1 MPTPDAARGETLI
14 EARRGDVWVS
24 DCYVIFD
31 LPDFFRRIDRSL
43 SAGDELGESFRGWAL
58 NRRGATGDLLT
69 DVALDSLLE
78 IIQEPS
84 APNRVIEQHSAD
96 WLLAV
101 AVMAACQV
109 QDRMPLVWRE
119 VTFTGAEIAA
129 VAEPLLGAT
138 IIGDT
143 RIDVAPSI
151 PVANVE
157 AAARRHGWSI
167 AINLFGLL
175 AWIGADGQRDPGLL
189 IASTRVS
196 TDLTA

>member
-1 MPTPDAARGETLI
+1 MPTPDAARGETI
-14 EARRGDVWVS
+14 VEAGRDDVWVS

-43 SAGDELGESFRGWAL
+43 SAGDELGESFRGWVL
-58 NRRGATGDLLT
+58 NRRGATGDTLS
-69 DVALDSLLE
+69 DVAFDSLLE
-78 IIQEPS
+78 IMQEPS
-84 APNRVIEQHSAD
+84 APNRVIEQHSGD
-96 WLLAV
+96 WLLAI
-101 AVMAACQV
+101 AVLAACQV
-109 QDRMPLVWRE
+109 QDRMPLVWRD

-143 RIDVAPSI
+143 RLDVAPSI

-157 AAARRHGWSI
+157 AVARRHGWSI
-167 AINLFGLL
+167 AINLFSLL

-189 IASTRVS
+189 IASSRVIADPS
-196 TDLTA
+196 A